1 MPWILLFCAIAAEV
15 VATSALK
22 FSDGL
27 TRLVPVLVVGAGYL
41 LSFSLLAIA
50 VKSLEISVAYAIW
63 SGLGTAA
70 ICVIGLLA
78 FNEPITALK
87 GFGILLII
95 AGVVTLNLTSR
106 TA

>member
-50 VKSLEISVAYAIW
+50 VKSLEISVAYAMW
-63 SGLGTAA
+63 SRLGTAA

-78 FNEPITALK
+78 FNEPITAQK